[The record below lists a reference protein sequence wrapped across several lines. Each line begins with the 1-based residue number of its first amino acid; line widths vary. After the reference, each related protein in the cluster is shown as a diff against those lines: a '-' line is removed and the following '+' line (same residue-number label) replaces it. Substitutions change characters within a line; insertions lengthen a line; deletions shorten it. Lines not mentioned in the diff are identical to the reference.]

1 MGRSKRLTP
10 DFLRSTKIK
19 VVAKARYSRK
29 TCMDK
34 GVYKSKVLPNGV
46 KQVFGKQAWAVA
58 FVSELC
64 ADGTIVT

>member
-34 GVYKSKVLPNGV
+34 GVYKSKVLSMV